1 MGKYIMLPR
10 EVQYR
15 VSSAFCVIAKI
26 DKDHYKNKLTGEVL
40 EYEHNEKRIDNARAL
55 RRTFDL
61 IELTIKSNFDC
72 AENCLW
78 ITFTYRRV
86 NGKPMTDSRRLYD
99 DFRKFRAKF
108 FRLLEDK
115 GVDEPRWLYV
125 VEPQASGAWHI
136 HMICDCGKPV
146 YVANRVVE
154 ALWAQGFT
162 KTRRMKGTDNIAAYL
177 SSYLTSMRSEKG
189 KEKKS
194 RLKFYPTGMRIWR
207 HSRNVERPPV
217 ETLDPLEAETK
228 RRAHGLSL
236 VATSRVR
243 VLVLG
248 TKGFFVLWNQ
258 RNKYKSFVDDL
269 DGSLFVSDSGA
280 RVRDKCLAT
289 GEVRELVAKAEQDGR
304 LGEMPSWVVDW
315 VKTGRDTRD
324 GLDTTPYVDDLDGGD
339 RGGRE

>member
-1 MGKYIMLPR
+1 MGRYILLPR

-15 VSSAFCVIAKI
+15 VSSAFSVIEKI
-26 DKDHYKNKLTGEVL
+26 DKDHYRNKLTGEVL
-40 EYEHNEKRIDNARAL
+40 EYEHSEKRIDNARAL

-61 IELTIKSNFDC
+61 IELTIKSNFDV

-78 ITFTYRRV
+78 ITFTYRAQ

-108 FRLLEDK
+108 FRVLKSK
-115 GVDEPRWLYV
+115 GVEEPRWLYV

-146 YVANRVVE
+146 YVSNRVVE

-162 KTRRMKGTDNIAAYL
+162 KTRRMKATDNIAAYL

-207 HSRNVERPPV
+207 HSRNVELPPV
-217 ETLDPLEAETK
+217 EALDPFEAETK
-228 RRAHGLSL
+228 RRADGLSL

-243 VLVLG
+243 VLVRG
-248 TKGFFVLWNQ
+248 TKGFSVLSNS
-258 RNKYKSFVDDL
+258 RRKYKPFIDDL
-269 DGSLFVSDSGA
+269 DGSLFISDVGA
-280 RVRDKCLAT
+280 RVSDRCVAT
-289 GEVRELVAKAEQDGR
+289 AQVRELVAEAEQAGR
-304 LGEMPSWVVDW
+304 LGDLPRWVVDW
-315 VKTGRDTRD
+315 VKAGRDTRE
-324 GLDTTPYVDDLDGGD
+324 GLQTTPYVDDLDEGN